1 LMFKMLRG
9 VVNGRS
15 PSTGLPGSAL
25 AHSSTYF
32 FYRSWF
38 VFSLFLKK

>member
-1 LMFKMLRG
+1 MLRG

-32 FYRSWF
+32 FAGLG
-38 VFSLFLKK
+38 LFFIFFEEVTG

>member
-1 LMFKMLRG
+1 MLGG

-15 PSTGLPGSAL
+15 PSTGLAGTAL

-32 FYRSWF
+32 FADLGWF
-38 VFSLFLKK
+38 F